1 VQPPSVQEPVGKI
14 ILEEPTSDEKT
25 FAVLAHA
32 LQLVG
37 WFIAPLII
45 LLLNSRSKFVRF
57 HALQA
62 LFLQIA
68 YMLAAG
74 CIVMTLMITFFASL
88 PAMDSKHPPI
98 AIFLAFPV
106 LWLGMMASYVLML
119 VLAIVFAVRAGRG
132 EWAAYPLI
140 GRLAAS
146 VTGVA
151 LP

>member
-1 VQPPSVQEPVGKI
+1 MQPPSVHAPVAI
-14 ILEEPTSDEKT
+14 IPEEPTSDEKT
-25 FAVLAHA
+25 FAVLAHV

-45 LLLNSRSKFVRF
+45 LLVKSRSKFVVF

-68 YMLAAG
+68 YMLVAG
-74 CIVMTLMITFFASL
+74 SIMTAFIVSFFASL
-88 PAMDSKHPPI
+88 PAMDSKHPPV
-98 AIFLAFPV
+98 AIFLAFPFF
-106 LWLGMMASYVLML
+106 WMGMMLCYVLML
-119 VLAIVFAVRAGRG
+119 VLAIVFALRAGRG

-140 GRLAAS
+140 GRLAAK
-146 VTGVA
+146 VAGVA